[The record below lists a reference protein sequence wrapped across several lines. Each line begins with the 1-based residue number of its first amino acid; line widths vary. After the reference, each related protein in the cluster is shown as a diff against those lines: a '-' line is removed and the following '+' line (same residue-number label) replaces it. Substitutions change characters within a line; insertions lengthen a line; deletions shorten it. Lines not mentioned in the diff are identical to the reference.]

1 MPRGFRSHSSQST
14 SSDRDMQESCSHEH
28 RKWSPR
34 EVAVSRVSGRNVR
47 DGKFGKPDVTRRF
60 QRTAKGIQPSVPALP
75 TEQAFWPRL
84 WDVPRVLS
92 GRPSTGTR
100 IHYLNAASLDV
111 IEKEAQRERG
121 AVKPVDSATCHR
133 A

>member
-1 MPRGFRSHSSQST
+1 MPQGSRSHSSQST
-14 SSDRDMQESCSHEH
+14 SSDRDMQESCSHAH

-47 DGKFGKPDVTRRF
+47 DGKFGKPGVTERF
-60 QRTAKGIQPSVPALP
+60 QRTTKGIQPSVPALP

-92 GRPSTGTR
+92 GWPSSLRRTQHRHKDSLPKRSLTGCDRKGSTTR
-100 IHYLNAASLDV
+100 ESSG
-111 IEKEAQRERG
+111 Q
-121 AVKPVDSATCHR
+121 T
-133 A
+133 